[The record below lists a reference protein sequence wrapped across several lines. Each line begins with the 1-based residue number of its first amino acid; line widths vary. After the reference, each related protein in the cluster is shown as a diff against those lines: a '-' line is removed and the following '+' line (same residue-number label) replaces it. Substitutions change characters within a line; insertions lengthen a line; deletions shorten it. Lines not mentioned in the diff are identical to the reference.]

1 MKRKLHEQLRLL
13 AQQIIEED
21 KNFKTSE
28 LKNSIQDL
36 YKQVIIL
43 EYLEN
48 QIQQTHEEP
57 AKESLDSKSFREENW
72 FVEPEPVP
80 QPAHEEDIVEP
91 LMEKIKDIVAQ
102 MPEKSEQIDELL
114 DTILPS
120 QEEKEEKN
128 TALEPIEEKPVAQT
142 EPKHTKNELEEF
154 ASAYQQMPEFERKT
168 PTLFSDTIESPQPS
182 KKNIIESRPKSLN
195 DTLNRG
201 LNIGLNIGLNDRLAF
216 IKHLFDGH
224 AEDYT
229 RVLSQINTMESFEAA
244 EVFIVENVKPDY
256 QNWENKE
263 EYSNRFMNIVEKRFS

>member
-201 LNIGLNIGLNDRLAF
+201 LNIGLNDRLAF

>member
-48 QIQQTHEEP
+48 QIEQPHEVP
-57 AKESLDSKSFREENW
+57 TKESLDSKSFREENW

-114 DTILPS
+114 DTILPN
-120 QEEKEEKN
+120 QEEKKVEN
-128 TALEPIEEKPVAQT
+128 TAPEPIEE
-142 EPKHTKNELEEF
+142 EPTVKSESKHTKNELEEF

-168 PTLFSDTIESPQPS
+168 PTLFSEAIESPQPP
-182 KKNIIESRPKSLN
+182 KKNTSESKPKSLN
-195 DTLNRG
+195 DTLNR
-201 LNIGLNIGLNDRLAF
+201 GLNIGLNDRLAF

-256 QNWENKE
+256 QNWDNKE